1 VILGQNRP
9 ENVSGTL
16 ALAAGTHSDWRFA
29 SVFVTAP
36 DGLTLHVRRYG
47 PRVASALPVV
57 CLPGL
62 ARTAADFHPLA
73 EALAADPAKPRLVL
87 ALDYR
92 GHGRSEYDRNPDNYT
107 LPVALA
113 DLSAVLIALEIA
125 PAIFLGT
132 SYGGLRAMMLAVWR
146 PTTIAGVILND
157 IGPVMEPQGWARIK
171 SYVKELPI
179 PRNFEEG
186 AEILRWWFE
195 AQFPKLA
202 PQDWLAFA
210 QRTWRE
216 HGGRLVPDYDLKLA
230 RTLQG
235 ADLQHLPMLLNH
247 FDALR
252 RVPLMNHPRRQ
263 FRYAGPNHA
272 SDDAVAARR
281 ALSRHSAGSGSRAA
295 AGRAQADTADC
306 SFCCFVRRLH
316 AELTVGSRKA
326 ASEQG
331 CAEVARRWL
340 SEQIHC

>member
-1 VILGQNRP
+1 
-9 ENVSGTL
+9 
-16 ALAAGTHSDWRFA
+16 
-29 SVFVTAP
+29 
-36 DGLTLHVRRYG
+36 
-47 PRVASALPVV
+47 
-57 CLPGL
+57 
-62 ARTAADFHPLA
+62 
-73 EALAADPAKPRLVL
+73 LAADPAKPRLVL

-132 SYGGLRAMMLAVWR
+132 SYGGLLAMMLAVWR

-157 IGPVMEPQGWARIK
+157 IGPVMEPLGWVRIK

-195 AQFPKLA
+195 AQFPKLT
-202 PQDWLAFA
+202 PQDRIAFA

-235 ADLQHLPMLLNH
+235 ADLQHLPMLWNH

-252 RVPLMNHPRRQ
+252 RVPLMIIRGAN
-263 FRYAGPNHA
+263 
-272 SDDAVAARR
+272 SDMLAPTTLQAM
-281 ALSRHSAGSGSRAA
+281 LSRRDELEVAIVPDQGHAPLL
-295 AGRAQADTADC
+295 TEPKL
-306 SFCCFVRRLH
+306 VRRI
-316 AELTVGSRKA
+316 A
-326 ASEQG
+326 AF
-331 CAEVARRWL
+331 VASCDVSTR
-340 SEQIHC
+340 S